1 MSCKIEQLGQINSA
15 RRARRAI
22 ALATF
27 LDTGE
32 TIIVKPGQTGL
43 PQAGLQEECEVRFR
57 TGKSSVVRLDEG
69 SDIFLNVYLPPPRLI
84 LIGAVHIAKALGPMA
99 RLAGLDVIIIDPR
112 SAFASPDRFA
122 GHCLHARWPDEVL
135 PEVGLDPFT
144 ALAAITH
151 DPKIDDSAL
160 IEALNANCFYIGA
173 LGSRKT
179 HDRRLHRLREAG
191 VAEALL
197 PRIHAP
203 IGLNIG
209 ACGPE
214 EIAVAIL
221 AEVINARRG
230 PNLRAKNDT

>member
-32 TIIVKPGQTGL
+32 TVIVKPGEAGL
-43 PQAGLQEECEVRFR
+43 RQKGLQEECEARFG
-57 TGKSSVVRLDEG
+57 TGKSSVITLDDG
-69 SDIFLNVYLPPPRLI
+69 GDIFLNVYIPPPRLI
-84 LIGAVHIAKALGPMA
+84 LIGAVHIAQALGPMA
-99 RLAGLDVIIIDPR
+99 NIAALDVIIVDPR
-112 SAFASPDRFA
+112 PAFASPDRFA
-122 GHCLHARWPDEVL
+122 GHCVHTRWPDEVL
-135 PEVGLDPFT
+135 PEIGLDPYT
-144 ALAAITH
+144 AVAAITH
-151 DPKIDDSAL
+151 DPKIDDCAL

-179 HDRRLHRLREAG
+179 HGRRLQRLRDAG
-191 VAEALL
+191 VAEDLL
-197 PRIHAP
+197 LRIHAP

-221 AEVINARRG
+221 AEVINARRD